1 MTAQILP
8 LYKVEI
14 RIHLINLL
22 AVYSANSAKAAVGKE
37 DFAFARKRQVA
48 EAGIKSN

>member
-22 AVYSANSAKAAVGKE
+22 AAYSANSAKAAVGKE